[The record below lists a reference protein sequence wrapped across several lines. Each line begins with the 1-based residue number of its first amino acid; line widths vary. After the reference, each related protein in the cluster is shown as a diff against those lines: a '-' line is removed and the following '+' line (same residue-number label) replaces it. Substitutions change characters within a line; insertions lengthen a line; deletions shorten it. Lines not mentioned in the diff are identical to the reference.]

1 MRDAHNPRTRAG
13 LGVDCQPL
21 LKRTQEPTQ
30 LFQPVPS
37 EFLAW
42 GGREL
47 NNRKSSRP
55 APARYVTTC
64 TPQGLA
70 WDRNRCRWD
79 SHQRF
84 LSAPR
89 KTTPGAAWSR
99 GGALLGLENRPG
111 SAPGRGRAMADA
123 LTERTALLLAD
134 YLEYCAREP
143 GTAGRPPSTPEA
155 SVLRSV
161 AAQVQQ
167 RNHQFLSQY
176 RDYRG
181 NRVELVAQTARE
193 LAEDRGVLS
202 WGRVVALVTFAGTL
216 LERTPR
222 GTDGCPKPGPRR
234 EADVDPDCRSMVA
247 LLCGWLSGQHG
258 AWLEA
263 SGGWDG
269 FCRFFTPMLPSPWR
283 RGLAQVLLSGFMAAM
298 LVYFWKKSLPCG
310 STSVDSSTPYPTPE
324 QGPDLA

>member
-1 MRDAHNPRTRAG
+1 
-13 LGVDCQPL
+13 
-21 LKRTQEPTQ
+21 
-30 LFQPVPS
+30 
-37 EFLAW
+37 
-42 GGREL
+42 
-47 NNRKSSRP
+47 
-55 APARYVTTC
+55 
-64 TPQGLA
+64 
-70 WDRNRCRWD
+70 
-79 SHQRF
+79 
-84 LSAPR
+84 
-89 KTTPGAAWSR
+89 
-99 GGALLGLENRPG
+99 
-111 SAPGRGRAMADA
+111 MADA
-123 LTERTALLLAD
+123 LTERTARLLAD

-155 SVLRSV
+155 SLLRSV

-193 LAEDRGVLS
+193 LAGDRGVLS

-263 SGGWDG
+263 SGGWVSARGAGTPGGAGSPERDPVGRWWWQDG
-269 FCRFFTPMLPSPWR
+269 DTRWEVWLAPLGGVSPTEG
-283 RGLAQVLLSGFMAAM
+283 GLARGSPTRSQAA
-298 LVYFWKKSLPCG
+298 
-310 STSVDSSTPYPTPE
+310 
-324 QGPDLA
+324 